1 MDSLLVRILNGRFGS
16 QPPAKEVLREDLI
29 ALDQEL
35 CLADIKLHKLCQF
48 IKSFGLKTPPAL
60 GTLNTLKK
68 TTEDLFSSVQLDL
81 DQKIQNITETS
92 KQLFYRNRS
101 SERIFCIM
109 LL

>member
-1 MDSLLVRILNGRFGS
+1 MDSLLMRILNDRFGS

-48 IKSFGLKTPPAL
+48 IKSFGLETPPGL
-60 GTLNTLKK
+60 GTINTLNM
-68 TTEDLFSSVQLDL
+68 TTEDLLSSVQLDL

-92 KQLFYRNRS
+92 KQLY
-101 SERIFCIM
+101 
-109 LL
+109 